1 MLNDPVWKKVLE
13 VEEVEVDA
21 EIAGLTFNLMELL
34 NMSEK
39 QVFKQFQV
47 LNNYMATEPNNLR
60 QRIALFEMIIAI
72 EKLKSKKKQKKQ
84 KNKKN
89 KK

>member
-13 VEEVEVDA
+13 VEEEEVLA
-21 EIAGLTFNLMELL
+21 EIAGLTFDLMKLL

-47 LNNYMATEPNNLR
+47 LNNYMATEPNILR

-72 EKLKSKKKQKKQ
+72 EKLKSKKKKK
-84 KNKKN
+84 
-89 KK
+89 

>member
-13 VEEVEVDA
+13 VEEEEVLA
-21 EIAGLTFNLMELL
+21 EIAGLTFDLMKLL

-47 LNNYMATEPNNLR
+47 LNNYMATEPNILR

-72 EKLKSKKKQKKQ
+72 EKLKSKKK
-84 KNKKN
+84 KNKGGQ
-89 KK
+89 

>member
-72 EKLKSKKKQKKQ
+72 EKLKSKKR
-84 KNKKN
+84 NKGGL
-89 KK
+89 